1 MLTAQTE
8 TLFSLQKSLLA
19 GRAEMNA
26 EWLYVDKTQCPN
38 TEYFRGYGETTYWMV
53 SILLLI

>member
-38 TEYFRGYGETTYWMV
+38 SIFADTERPHTEWFQYFC
-53 SILLLI
+53 

>member
-1 MLTAQTE
+1 MTSLLFEGQILSFQSGMLTAQTE

-26 EWLYVDKTQCPN
+26 E
-38 TEYFRGYGETTYWMV
+38 
-53 SILLLI
+53 